1 MTSKERHEA
10 RYQRRKMN
18 REQKRKDRSD
28 AIGGV
33 AEVFS
38 FNAMFRA
45 GKTCCNGVRW
55 KNSTQRFE
63 LHLFSGTAARRKQLL
78 DGTWQPSP
86 YSHFAINERGKTR
99 IIDAPKIQDRQVHK
113 VYTKRVLLPLYQPQM
128 IYNNGAS
135 MRGKGLHFSQELVKR
150 YMRSHFKQYGLAG
163 KIILLDFHAFFPSA
177 SHEIVLKRH
186 ETLIHDEILRSIG
199 DIIVGSTAGDG
210 LPLGVETSQVEMVA
224 YPSSLDN
231 HLQSQL
237 SLGKSGHYMDDYI
250 IMVPPRIDAKMIL
263 ESVCNKAQS
272 LGLSINTAK
281 TCIIPFGK
289 PFRYC
294 KARYILTPAGGV
306 RVTCNKDSVPRDRR
320 KLKAFCRLLAED
332 KMKMSDVLCAVNAAF
347 AYLDRFD
354 NHRSVLK
361 LKRLFYALFGTQ
373 PDSRNMCAISTTGK
387 EQ

>member
-18 REQKRKDRSD
+18 REQKRKDQSD

-38 FNAMFRA
+38 FYAMFRT

-86 YSHFAINERGKTR
+86 YSHFTINERGKTR

-135 MRGKGLHFSQELVKR
+135 MHGKGLHFSQDLVKR
-150 YMRSHFKQYGLAG
+150 YLRSHFRQYGLAG

-177 SHEIVLKRH
+177 SHEIIRNRH
-186 ETLIHDEILRSIG
+186 RAFIHNEALRRIG
-199 DIIVGSTAGDG
+199 NMIVDSTAGDG

-250 IMVPPRIDAKMIL
+250 ITVPPRIDAKKVL
-263 ESVCNKAQS
+263 ESVCNKAKN

-281 TCIIPFGK
+281 TRIISFGK
-289 PFRYC
+289 SFRYC
-294 KARYILTPAGGV
+294 KARYLITAKGGV
-306 RVTCNKDSVPRDRR
+306 HVTCNKDSVPRDRR
-320 KLKAFCRLLAED
+320 KLKAFHRLLAEG
-332 KMKMSDVLCAVNAAF
+332 KMKMSDVSCAVNAVF
-347 AYLDRFD
+347 AYLDRFN

-361 LKRLFYALFGTQ
+361 LRRLFYALFEARSGNQNTRV
-373 PDSRNMCAISTTGK
+373 SGATGK
-387 EQ
+387 E

>member
-10 RYQRRKMN
+10 RYRRRKMS

-28 AIGGV
+28 AVGGV

-78 DGTWQPSP
+78 DGTWRPSP

-135 MRGKGLHFSQELVKR
+135 MRGKGLHFSQKLVKC
-150 YMRSHFKQYGLAG
+150 YLRSHFKQYGLTG

-177 SHEIVLKRH
+177 SHEIILKRH
-186 ETLIHDEILRSIG
+186 EALIHDETLRRIG
-199 DIIVGSTAGDG
+199 DLIVGSTAGDG

-224 YPSSLDN
+224 YPSGLDN

-250 IMVPPRIDAKMIL
+250 ITVPPSIDAKKVL
-263 ESVCNKAQS
+263 ESVCSKAKN
-272 LGLSINTAK
+272 LGLSINAAK
-281 TCIIPFGK
+281 TRIISFGK

-294 KARYILTPAGGV
+294 KARYLITANGGV
-306 RVTCNKDSVPRDRR
+306 CVTCNKDSVPRDRR
-320 KLKAFCRLLAED
+320 KLKAFQRLLAED
-332 KMKMSDVLCAVNAAF
+332 QMKMSDVLCAVNAAF
-347 AYLDRFD
+347 AYLDRFN

-361 LKRLFYALFGTQ
+361 LKRLFHALFGTQ
-373 PDSRNMCAISTTGK
+373 PDSQNAQVSNITGK
-387 EQ
+387 G

>member
-10 RYQRRKMN
+10 RYQRRKKS
-18 REQKRKDRSD
+18 REQKRTDRSD

-78 DGTWQPSP
+78 DGAWQPSP

-135 MRGKGLHFSQELVKR
+135 VRGKGLHFSQELVKR
-150 YMRSHFKQYGLAG
+150 YLRSHFKRYGLTG
-163 KIILLDFHAFFPSA
+163 KIILLDFRAFFPSA
-177 SHEIVLKRH
+177 SHEIILERH
-186 ETLIHDEILRSIG
+186 EALIYDEALRRVG
-199 DIIVGSTAGDG
+199 DIIVGSTVGDG

-224 YPSSLDN
+224 YPANLDN

-250 IMVPPRIDAKMIL
+250 IMVPPHIDAKMVL
-263 ESVCNKAQS
+263 ESICNKVKN

-281 TCIIPFGK
+281 TRIIPFGK

-294 KARYILTPAGGV
+294 KARYLITAKGGV

-320 KLKAFCRLLAED
+320 KLKAFRRLLAEG
-332 KMKMSDVLCAVNAAF
+332 KMKMSDVSCAVNAVF
-347 AYLDRFD
+347 AYLDRFN

-361 LKRLFYALFGTQ
+361 LRRLFYALFEARSDNQNTRA
-373 PDSRNMCAISTTGK
+373 SSATGK
-387 EQ
+387 E

>member
-1 MTSKERHEA
+1 MTSQERHEA
-10 RYQRRKMN
+10 RYQRRKTS

-38 FNAMFRA
+38 FNTMFRA

-63 LHLFSGTAARRKQLL
+63 LHLFSGTAVRRKQLL

-150 YMRSHFKQYGLAG
+150 YLRSHFKQYGLAG

-177 SHEIVLKRH
+177 SHEIIRNRH
-186 ETLIHDEILRSIG
+186 RAFIRNEALRRIG
-199 DIIVGSTAGDG
+199 NMIVDSTTGDG

-250 IMVPPRIDAKMIL
+250 ITVPPSADAEMVL
-263 ESVCNKAQS
+263 ESVCNQANN

-281 TCIIPFGK
+281 TRIISFGK
-289 PFRYC
+289 SFRYC
-294 KARYILTPAGGV
+294 KARYLITANGGV

-320 KLKAFCRLLAED
+320 KLKAFRRLLAED
-332 KMKMSDVLCAVNAAF
+332 KIKVSDVSCAANAAF
-347 AYLDRFD
+347 AYLDRFN

-361 LKRLFYALFGTQ
+361 LRRLFYALFEARSGNQNTRV
-373 PDSRNMCAISTTGK
+373 SGATGK
-387 EQ
+387 E